1 MEFAKH
7 LGKGIWGIAD
17 KSLPVVYGLAY
28 VLLVIRVLPE
38 EEFGNFVLIQE
49 LFLIVSGLATAF
61 ALNPL
66 LKFASEDATDQA
78 QVITASLL
86 LNLAFNIVASALVIA
101 FRAPFSDLL
110 QSPNL
115 AALMLY
121 LPAMLAASFVR
132 NFALM
137 LLQTRFLVER
147 VFWTDAVHFLGVPL
161 LIWVYSK
168 LHLFDSALDLII
180 INLITLS
187 VSSVIGLWLC
197 YPMLRITLKP
207 SGQEIKKVWDYG
219 KYSLGGLV
227 SYFVYSKADTFILSS
242 FHGPVQVA
250 VYNSVKVF
258 TRIFDMV
265 TQVVQMFVLPA
276 ASKLSSRGEFQS
288 LKAMVEKAIAFL
300 TIVMLPV
307 FAALLGLA
315 SPMIN
320 IVYGGRYTEAIP
332 LLQIFSA
339 LSILIP
345 LMAVASNVLLGLGQ
359 ARLSFILSVQFLI
372 ASVAIYFI
380 LIPLF
385 GTTGAAIGYVL
396 ASVVL
401 TWRSA
406 ALMNRFVPTTV
417 GAVVRRTRDVKMFV
431 LSRVMQQRSPDK
443 GRDE

>member
-1 MEFAKH
+1 VEFGKH

-86 LNLAFNIVASALVIA
+86 LNLAFNIVASALVVA

-187 VSSVIGLWLC
+187 VSSIIGLWLC

-307 FAALLGLA
+307 FVALLGLA

-401 TWRSA
+401 AWRSA

-431 LSRVMQQRSPDK
+431 LSRVMQQRSHDK